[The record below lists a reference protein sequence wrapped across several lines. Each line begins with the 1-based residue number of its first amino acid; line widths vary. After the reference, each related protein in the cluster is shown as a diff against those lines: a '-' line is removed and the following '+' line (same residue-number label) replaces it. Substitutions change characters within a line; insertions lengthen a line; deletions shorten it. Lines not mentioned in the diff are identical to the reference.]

1 MNISSRNDNIP
12 TYFNSRKIKAVLIVK
27 SKEYENCLDSLVDN
41 KSWQIR
47 NVLVEAKNYEL
58 CYGTLHYV
66 RKRTGWVKKM
76 AIFAE
81 IEYCSV
87 VLYFF

>member
-1 MNISSRNDNIP
+1 MRI
-12 TYFNSRKIKAVLIVK
+12 FQLQKKIKAVLIVK

-58 CYGTLHYV
+58 CYGTIHTLRQKKDWV
-66 RKRTGWVKKM
+66 GGFGKRPLLLTFSTV
-76 AIFAE
+76 AYYCIFA
-81 IEYCSV
+81 
-87 VLYFF
+87 VLEGE